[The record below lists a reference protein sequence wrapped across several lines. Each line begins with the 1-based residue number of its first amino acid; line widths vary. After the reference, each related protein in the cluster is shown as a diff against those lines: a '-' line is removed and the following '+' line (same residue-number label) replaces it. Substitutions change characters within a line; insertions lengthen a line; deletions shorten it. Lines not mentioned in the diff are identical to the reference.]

1 MCINKNQH
9 VVSVLCPNALWVK
22 KTFIKFLISVR
33 SDGSLN
39 RLKGQITFN
48 FGS

>member
-22 KTFIKFLISVR
+22 KTFKKFLISVR
-33 SDGSLN
+33 SDYSLN